1 MTPAHHGGKFSV
13 LAAPTAVRSRVDESK
28 EMLTVELPADGARN
42 CPETALRFLASKPLL
57 GVSWD

>member
-1 MTPAHHGGKFSV
+1 M
-13 LAAPTAVRSRVDESK
+13 LAAPKAVRSRVDESK

-57 GVSWD
+57 RVSWD